1 MSRQKNKL
9 RIIGGQYRSR
19 VLAFIDAE
27 GLRPTLDRVRET
39 LFNWLAQ
46 PVIGANCLDLFAG
59 SGALGFEAVSR
70 GAGSLT
76 MVENNA
82 RVVQQLKANSHLLQ
96 LDGVQVVR
104 QKAQQFIQQT
114 KEKFDIVFV
123 DPPFAMADLV
133 EIPQKLEQAAILS
146 DNALIYLECA
156 SRQKYTLPDNWQVL
170 KQKKS
175 GDVFFQLAQRRA

>member
-19 VLAFIDAE
+19 VLPFVDAE

-39 LFNWLAQ
+39 LFNWLVR

-59 SGALGFEAVSR
+59 SGALGFEAMSR

-76 MVENNA
+76 LVENNA
-82 RVVQQLKANSHLLQ
+82 RVARQLKENCQRLQ
-96 LDGVQVVR
+96 LKDVQVIQ
-104 QKAQQFIQQT
+104 QKAQQFIQQSS
-114 KEKFDIVFV
+114 EQFDIVFI
-123 DPPFAMADLV
+123 DPPFALPDLA
-133 EIPQKLEQAAILS
+133 EIPIKLEQGNLLA

-175 GDVFFQLAQRRA
+175 GDVFFQLAQRMT